1 MFGLIAFAFTLQS
14 HITTTLRWVG
24 TVCGVRRATVDSS
37 GARWIVPQYG
47 FMPDEGAPATF
58 TGYFYGAAGYGLTV
72 LRLDGALRG
81 MRWDVVLP
89 DNPVGRVRGE

>member
-1 MFGLIAFAFTLQS
+1 
-14 HITTTLRWVG
+14 
-24 TVCGVRRATVDSS
+24 
-37 GARWIVPQYG
+37 
-47 FMPDEGAPATF
+47 MPDEGAPATF